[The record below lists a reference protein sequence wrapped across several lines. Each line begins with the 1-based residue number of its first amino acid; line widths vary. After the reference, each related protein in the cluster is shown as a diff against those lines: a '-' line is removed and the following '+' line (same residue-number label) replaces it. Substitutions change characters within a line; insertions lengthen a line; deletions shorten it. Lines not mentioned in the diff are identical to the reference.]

1 MNNKAF
7 TLIELLAVITVIAV
21 ISVITVPVITR
32 TINNSKQSTY
42 DRQAEII
49 ERASENWFIK
59 QSDVLD
65 ENSKVIVDIDYLLQE
80 GYLKGNE
87 ITSTKTGNKLSGC
100 VSITYSSNQY
110 TYKFSENNCTCL
122 TDCKKYEK

>member
-65 ENSKVIVDIDYLLQE
+65 ENSKVIVDIDYQFIV
-80 GYLKGNE
+80 YLDVH
-87 ITSTKTGNKLSGC
+87 IIDS
-100 VSITYSSNQY
+100 
-110 TYKFSENNCTCL
+110 
-122 TDCKKYEK
+122 